1 VHAAWNSLLI
11 GFPVLLLHLALTA
24 GLLLVGLAIYLKFL
38 HINELEHLRE
48 GNIAAAIVFSGQLL
62 ALAIPLSAMMANS
75 INASG
80 IILWGCV
87 TVILQLI
94 ALILLRLLLPGL
106 REHLVRGDVAPAM
119 VFASGQIVTGL
130 LTAASLSG

>member
-1 VHAAWNSLLI
+1 MHAAWNSLLI

-75 INASG
+75 INAPG

-87 TVILQLI
+87 TVVLQLI
-94 ALILLRLLLPGL
+94 AIILLRLLLPGL

-119 VFASGQIVTGL
+119 VYASGQIVTGL
-130 LTAASLSG
+130 LTAAALSG